1 MKLPSN
7 WKDIRVPVAYSV
19 AVVVGVLGGYTWLH
33 STFASKGDVVV
44 AGAKAD
50 YALDVQMR
58 GIIAEIQRIEA
69 KKVKDAYDIS
79 QLNFLRGELERL
91 RQLRSGK

>member
-7 WKDIRVPVAYSV
+7 WKDVRVPVAYAV
-19 AVVVGVLGGYTWLH
+19 AIVMASLGGYAYLH
-33 STFASKGDVVV
+33 DTFASKGDVVV

-58 GIIAEIQRIEA
+58 GLIAEIQRIEA
-69 KKVKDAYDIS
+69 KKHKDAYDIS

-91 RQLRSGK
+91 RQLRIGK